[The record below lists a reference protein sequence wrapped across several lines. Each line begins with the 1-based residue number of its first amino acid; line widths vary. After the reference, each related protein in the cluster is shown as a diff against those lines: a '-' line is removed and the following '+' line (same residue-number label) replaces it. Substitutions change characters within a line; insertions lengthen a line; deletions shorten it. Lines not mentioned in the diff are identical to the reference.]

1 MRDMTSEQQLLELS
15 RKYAEKAGFR
25 LNPNQEI
32 LDTVIKGLIEN
43 EKKHGFRYCPC
54 RIITGDKAKDA
65 LIICPCRYHRD
76 EIKQQGY
83 CHCLLYFAKE

>member
-1 MRDMTSEQQLLELS
+1 MITEEQLLELS

-25 LNPNQEI
+25 LNPDKEI

-43 EKKHGFRYCPC
+43 EKRHGLRYCPC
-54 RIITGDKAKDA
+54 RLLTGDRQKDA
-65 LIICPCRYHRD
+65 AIICPCRYHKD

-83 CHCLLYFAKE
+83 CHCMLYFAKE